1 MLHSNK
7 LLQSLLAVTLLLHVA
22 ICIAAVPYLYRTLSY
37 SVLGKPTH
45 SYKVPASI
53 PTKHKWLKSRIQYY
67 SNTTAS
73 YNLTTTAIL
82 ACGDVHPNPGPALS
96 SSRKQVGAK
105 LNSLRALY
113 LNARSLKATA
123 ESTDDKAKK
132 TSQQSEHLMIEL
144 YPANC
149 SKFLLSLFYRPPN
162 SEEDILIELRDSLD
176 RLDESCQ
183 FVLVGDFN
191 LPNIDW
197 SLDFP
202 SPTSKGSF
210 KEELFCEII
219 TDQFRYQKDVGP
231 THLHGNKLDCVF
243 SNSPKL
249 ITNVN
254 CTNPTDL
261 FPTDHYLIEFDIK
274 VCFQKAKS
282 IRRTVYDFNN
292 ANFDGA
298 REHLMNVPLDSAI
311 SNNSDI
317 DECWKAWKDLFITAI
332 DKSYHKHILRNRNSP
347 PANTYNNSTATTSH
361 KKAELFNT
369 FFASVFLPK
378 SSSQDAN
385 LNMTPKTYEI
395 ISDIQISQNEV
406 EQYLNHLDTTKAY
419 GPDGIPPRLMKELSR
434 EISTSLCSLFNMSL
448 TTCRLPME
456 WKHANVIPIHKK
468 DCVEPVTNYR
478 PISLLPIIS
487 KVLERCVFNNIY
499 PFVRVLINNVQHG
512 FLRNRSCI
520 TQLLGILHDIGK
532 NLDRNK
538 QIDVLYLDF
547 SKAFDSVDHDILLH
561 KLQMHGINGTL
572 LRWFEN
578 YLNDRWQ

>member
-1 MLHSNK
+1 MLHSIN
-7 LLQSLLAVTLLLHVA
+7 
-22 ICIAAVPYLYRTLSY
+22 CF
-37 SVLGKPTH
+37 
-45 SYKVPASI
+45 
-53 PTKHKWLKSRIQYY
+53 KHKWLKSRIQYY

-132 TSQQSEHLMIEL
+132 TNHQILKKIT
-144 YPANC
+144 
-149 SKFLLSLFYRPPN
+149 
-162 SEEDILIELRDSLD
+162 LIELRDSLD
-176 RLDESCQ
+176 RLDELCQ
-183 FVLVGDFN
+183 LVLVGDFN

-219 TDQFRYQKDVGP
+219 TDQFLYQKAVGP

-332 DKSYHKHILRNRNSP
+332 DKFVPKKTVVDTNTP
-347 PANTYNNSTATTSH
+347 PW
-361 KKAELFNT
+361 
-369 FFASVFLPK
+369 
-378 SSSQDAN
+378 
-385 LNMTPKTYEI
+385 I
-395 ISDIQISQNEV
+395 
-406 EQYLNHLDTTKAY
+406 
-419 GPDGIPPRLMKELSR
+419 
-434 EISTSLCSLFNMSL
+434 
-448 TTCRLPME
+448 
-456 WKHANVIPIHKK
+456 
-468 DCVEPVTNYR
+468 
-478 PISLLPIIS
+478 
-487 KVLERCVFNNIY
+487 
-499 PFVRVLINNVQHG
+499 
-512 FLRNRSCI
+512 
-520 TQLLGILHDIGK
+520 
-532 NLDRNK
+532 DR
-538 QIDVLYLDF
+538 D
-547 SKAFDSVDHDILLH
+547 
-561 KLQMHGINGTL
+561 
-572 LRWFEN
+572 
-578 YLNDRWQ
+578 